1 MVSTWPFILKEQY
14 RKIMNY
20 EILKNPMGIIYVS
33 MNKGEKVTAE
43 AGSMVFIKGD
53 IETVTSM
60 RKGGFSKHSRQLL

>member
-1 MVSTWPFILKEQY
+1 
-14 RKIMNY
+14 MNY